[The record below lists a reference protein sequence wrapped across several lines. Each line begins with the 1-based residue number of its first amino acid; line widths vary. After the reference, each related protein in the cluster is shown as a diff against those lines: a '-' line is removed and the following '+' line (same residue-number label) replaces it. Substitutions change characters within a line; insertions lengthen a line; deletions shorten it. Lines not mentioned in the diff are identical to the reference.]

1 MKGGKVVIYRSQRI
15 IENGYFTFKL
25 IDTLDEISEI
35 AVGQTQVLNGHFSG
49 NVEFSPMNNIIS
61 TLGYINMK
69 INFGINKSEVT
80 TDVETDECQDI
91 QVHEEVQ
98 PCPPPMIYKFSEPK
112 QIPSKIESEDE
123 YNDETKFSKLL
134 IDKLVQSF
142 TEEIQIKFKSLPEAA
157 QSKADEC
164 VVPEWP
170 SSKSFEQDNI
180 STRPFRINRKPIRFQ
195 NQTRPWSSTSIGSES
210 KKRPSRSMR
219 PSSSI
224 TSMTSST
231 RGRQCHMVASGTYDR
246 YGQPT
251 LKPVYY
257 NSSCS
262 LPRVKEVF
270 YSPNGGD
277 KMKHFT
283 CEATTQTTQEQAT
296 QTQLEKRVQL
306 NLNSIS
312 EIKPLTKECAQQTN
326 SPDCNLRQQTVISCD
341 INKKKGNPLSDS
353 QISNHSHVTSIRI
366 SLPTGASIDDES
378 KGLETEDYS
387 DAFSSTESS
396 YEDSSSRSPIENI
409 QFCSNITDIL
419 QPIQSTSPRIQV

>member
-1 MKGGKVVIYRSQRI
+1 
-15 IENGYFTFKL
+15 
-25 IDTLDEISEI
+25 
-35 AVGQTQVLNGHFSG
+35 
-49 NVEFSPMNNIIS
+49 MN
-61 TLGYINMK
+61 
-69 INFGINKSEVT
+69 
-80 TDVETDECQDI
+80 D
-91 QVHEEVQ
+91 
-98 PCPPPMIYKFSEPK
+98 
-112 QIPSKIESEDE
+112 
-123 YNDETKFSKLL
+123 KFSKLL
-134 IDKLVQSF
+134 INKLVQSF
-142 TEEIQIKFKSLPEAA
+142 TEEIQVKFKSLPEAV
-157 QSKADEC
+157 QLKSDEC

-170 SSKSFEQDNI
+170 SSKTFVEENI
-180 STRPFRINRKPIRFQ
+180 STRPFKTNRKPIPIQ
-195 NQTRPWSSTSIGSES
+195 NQRQTRPWSSTSIGSES
-210 KKRPSRSMR
+210 KKRPPRSMR

-270 YSPNGGD
+270 YSPPNKNSED
-277 KMKHFT
+277 KMKYFT
-283 CEATTQTTQEQAT
+283 CEAATQTTQEQAT
-296 QTQLEKRVQL
+296 QTQPEKRLQL
-306 NLNSIS
+306 NLNSMN

-326 SPDCNLRQQTVISCD
+326 SSDCNLRQQTVISCD
-341 INKKKGNPLSDS
+341 INKKRGNPLSDS
-353 QISNHSHVTSIRI
+353 QISNQSHVTSIRI
-366 SLPTGASIDDES
+366 SLPTGTSIDDES
-378 KGLETEDYS
+378 KRLETEDYS